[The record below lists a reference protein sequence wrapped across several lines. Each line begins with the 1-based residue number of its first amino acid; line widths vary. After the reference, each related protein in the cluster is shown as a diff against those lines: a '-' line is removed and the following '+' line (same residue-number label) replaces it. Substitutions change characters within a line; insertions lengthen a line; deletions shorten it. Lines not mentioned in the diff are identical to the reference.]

1 MCSGQICAQFVVVS
15 HLDVPV
21 DRRIFPIGRTHPMS
35 MLCRIV
41 ICNGCNR
48 NDSQNPSYP
57 EYNALETFAAN
68 PEGSPA
74 EPKRGE
80 YDKQ

>member
-1 MCSGQICAQFVVVS
+1 
-15 HLDVPV
+15 
-21 DRRIFPIGRTHPMS
+21 MS